1 MERGASLRRTRFTY
15 FLFFRVV
22 VVSLLLAARAIEEWT
37 SPLSAPAFGIT
48 PGLLLVIVCYGSAI
62 VLSLALGRA
71 HDEAAIDRVA
81 VTQVV
86 FDLLASTALVQLT
99 GGVESQLAFTF
110 LIVVAGAGLSIPRGA
125 LRTAVAAML
134 LLGALVLCR
143 QYGLLPMTGQLGPS
157 PTREIVRALMLNSLA
172 VLATGALAGRLAVE
186 IARTGESLA
195 SKNTQFD
202 DLAALYANV
211 VRSLS
216 SGLLTIAADGR
227 VATANH
233 AALAILGLD
242 AGSVLG
248 RPLGDSLPGI
258 APLLDSAGVIRREE
272 VAFVDQS
279 NKPRRIGVTV
289 SPLVDSAD
297 RQLGQ
302 IVTFQDLTELRQMEE
317 AVTRGKRLAAIGRLA
332 AGIAHEIR
340 NPLAAI
346 SGSIELLVSSG
357 VGDASPEARELGG
370 IVQRETERLN
380 GLITQL
386 LEFARPHKPDL
397 IQLDLAESVTELVQ
411 VWKNDRRLGDTR
423 IELTAPSE
431 VRVEADEAQLRQV
444 VWNLLRNASEA
455 APGGVIRVAVRS
467 HAGRALLVVSDD
479 GPGISDDQLSRIFEP
494 FFSTKPAGTG
504 LGLPTVHRIVEEHRG
519 SVELTRN
526 PDGGT
531 TATVSLPAI

>member
-1 MERGASLRRTRFTY
+1 MARGAPMRRTRFTY

-22 VVSLLLAARAIEEWT
+22 VISLLLAARAIEEAAA
-37 SPLSAPAFGIT
+37 PASAPAFGIT
-48 PGLLLVIVCYGSAI
+48 PGLVLVIVCYASAI
-62 VLSLALGRA
+62 VLSLVLGRA
-71 HDEAAIDRVA
+71 HSEAAIDRVA
-81 VTQVV
+81 VSQIV
-86 FDLLASTALVQLT
+86 FDLLAATALVQLT
-99 GGVESQLAFTF
+99 GGIESQLAFTF

-125 LRTAVAAML
+125 LRAAIAATL
-134 LLGALVLCR
+134 LLGALLLCR
-143 QYGLLPMTGQLGPS
+143 RYGILPLTGQLGPS
-157 PTREIVRALMLNSLA
+157 PTREVVRALMLNSVA
-172 VLATGALAGRLAVE
+172 ILATGALAERLAVE

-195 SKNTQFD
+195 SKSTQFE

-233 AALAILGLD
+233 AALTILGLHENE
-242 AGSVLG
+242 VLG
-248 RPLGDSLPGI
+248 RPLGASLPGLGPI
-258 APLLDSAGVIRREE
+258 LEAAGVVRREE
-272 VAFVDQS
+272 VAFVDQAG
-279 NKPRRIGVTV
+279 KPRRIGVTV
-289 SPLVDSAD
+289 SPLVDSSD

-357 VGDASPEARELGG
+357 VGDATPEARELGG

-380 GLITQL
+380 ALITQL
-386 LEFARPHKPDL
+386 LEFARPHTPDL
-397 IQLDLAESVTELVQ
+397 VPLDLADAVSELVQ
-411 VWKNDRRLGDTR
+411 VWKNDRSLGDTR
-423 IELTAPSE
+423 IELTASTE
-431 VRVEADEAQLRQV
+431 VRVAADAAQLRQV
-444 VWNLLRNASEA
+444 VWNLLRNAAEA
-455 APGGVIRVAVRS
+455 APGGVIRVVVRS
-467 HAGRALLVVSDD
+467 AASRALLVVSDE

-504 LGLPTVHRIVEEHRG
+504 LGLPTVHRIVEEHHG
-519 SVELTRN
+519 SVELARS
-526 PDGGT
+526 PEGGT
-531 TATVSLPAI
+531 TATVSLPAL

>member
-22 VVSLLLAARAIEEWT
+22 VISLLLAARAIEEWAA
-37 SPLSAPAFGIT
+37 PLSAPAFGIT
-48 PGLLLVIVCYGSAI
+48 PGLLFVIVCYGSAI
-62 VLSLALGRA
+62 ALSLALRRA
-71 HDEAAIDRVA
+71 DAVAAIDRVA
-81 VTQVV
+81 ISQIV

-125 LRTAVAAML
+125 LRTAVAATL
-134 LLGALVLCR
+134 LLGGLLLGR

-157 PTREIVRALMLNSLA
+157 PTREIMRALMLNSVA
-172 VLATGALAGRLAVE
+172 ILATGALAERLAVE
-186 IARTGESLA
+186 LARTGASLA

-233 AALAILGLD
+233 AALAILGLEST
-242 AGSVLG
+242 SVLG
-248 RPLGDSLPGI
+248 RPLADSLPGI
-258 APLLDSAGVIRREE
+258 ASFLDLAGTVRREE
-272 VAFVDQS
+272 VAFVDRS

-289 SPLVDSAD
+289 SPLLDSAD
-297 RQLGQ
+297 RHLGQ

-357 VGDASPEARELGG
+357 IGDASPEARELGG

-386 LEFARPHKPDL
+386 LEFARPHTPEL
-397 IQLDLAESVTELVQ
+397 MPLDLAEAVTELVQ
-411 VWKNDRRLGDTR
+411 VFQNDRRLGDTR
-423 IELTAPSE
+423 IELTSQP
-431 VRVEADEAQLRQV
+431 VRVEADSAQLRQV
-444 VWNLLRNASEA
+444 VWNLLRNAAEA

-467 HAGRALLVVSDD
+467 QAGRALLVVTDD

-494 FFSTKPAGTG
+494 FFSTKPSGTG

-519 SVELTRN
+519 SVEVGRH